1 MLYSRYRCRLSP
13 QTKRCTLGGIIRI
26 FYTVL
31 FIIWI
36 ISAVWLVLLCTDLG
50 PRAKT
55 SYDIPAVLS
64 PNSPPYHARIP
75 TNKSILKKD
84 CVFNNAYKGHLMF
97 RKIYRKKFA
106 KTTCRQLSSPAPLS
120 QQQKVTWKTLR
131 KSHKGKVKKT
141 IRRASCRTEL
151 THLSRVNF

>member
-1 MLYSRYRCRLSP
+1 MPLVPPHLTLHIWLYYYFFNSL
-13 QTKRCTLGGIIRI
+13 L
-26 FYTVL
+26 L
-31 FIIWI
+31 I
-36 ISAVWLVLLCTDLG
+36 ISAVWLVLLCTNLG

-55 SYDIPAVLS
+55 SLDIPAVLS

-106 KTTCRQLSSPAPLS
+106 KTTCRQLYSPAPLS

-131 KSHKGKVKKT
+131 KSHK
-141 IRRASCRTEL
+141 RRASCRTEL

>member
-1 MLYSRYRCRLSP
+1 MPLVPPHLTLHIWLYYYFFNSL
-13 QTKRCTLGGIIRI
+13 L
-26 FYTVL
+26 L
-31 FIIWI
+31 I
-36 ISAVWLVLLCTDLG
+36 ISAVWLVLLCTNMG

-55 SYDIPAVLS
+55 SLDMISLLS
-64 PNSPPYHARIP
+64 SAPTVHPIMPGFLP
-75 TNKSILKKD
+75 TNQTLKKD

-141 IRRASCRTEL
+141 KRRASCRTE
-151 THLSRVNF
+151 